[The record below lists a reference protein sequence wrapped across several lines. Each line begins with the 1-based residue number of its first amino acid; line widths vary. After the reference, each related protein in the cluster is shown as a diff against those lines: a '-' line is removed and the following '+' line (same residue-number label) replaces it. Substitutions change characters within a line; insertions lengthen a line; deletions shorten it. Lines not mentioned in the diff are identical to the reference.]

1 MKKLIVVVNDLERSG
16 NSAIARALSHHL
28 KSEEVKH
35 LLVTSNEMD
44 MTDSFPGE
52 FWDLEDQFEVS
63 QLIAAIDRYD
73 AVVLDVH
80 SGAARNWA
88 DLFESE
94 DLENLLAELDAE
106 MTLVIPDTRS
116 ERCNEE
122 IYDLAEIFADQADYV
137 IVHLPGEK
145 RNEIKWKGSVAEK
158 AIRYLGASEVEM
170 PGLSDELR
178 TALDNAGLEL
188 PEALNKPSAL
198 PRFAEVQVTQWLER
212 ASACL
217 AAGNE
222 HLVPDASGSVALDY

>member
-16 NSAIARALSHHL
+16 KSALARVLSHHL

-63 QLIAAIDRYD
+63 QLIAAIDRHD
-73 AVVLDVH
+73 AVILDVH
-80 SGAARNWA
+80 SGAARNWG

-94 DLENLLAELDAE
+94 DLENLLAEIDAE

-122 IYDLAEIFADQADYV
+122 ICDLAEIFSDQADYV
-137 IVHLPGEK
+137 IAHLPGDK
-145 RNEIKWKGSVAEK
+145 RSEIKWKGSPAEK
-158 AIRYLGASEVEM
+158 AIRYLGASEIEV

-178 TALDNAGLEL
+178 TALENAGIDL

-198 PRFAEVQVTQWLER
+198 PRFAEVQVTQWVER
-212 ASACL
+212 ASSCI

-222 HLVPDASGSVALDY
+222 QLIPDASNSVALDY

>member
-16 NSAIARALSHHL
+16 NSTVARTLSHHL

-63 QLIAAIDRYD
+63 QLISAIDRHD
-73 AVVLDVH
+73 AVVVDIH
-80 SGAARNWA
+80 SGAARNWG

-106 MTLVIPDTRS
+106 MTVVIPDTRT

-122 IYDLAEIFADQADYV
+122 ICDLAEIFADQANYI
-137 IVHLPGEK
+137 IVHHSGDK
-145 RNEIKWKGSVAEK
+145 RNEIKWKGSLAEK

-170 PGLSDELR
+170 PGISDELR
-178 TALDNAGLEL
+178 TALANAGIDL
-188 PEALNKPSAL
+188 PEALNMPSAL
-198 PRFAEVQVTQWLER
+198 PRFAEVQVSQWLDR
-212 ASACL
+212 ACSGL
-217 AAGNE
+217 VAGNE
-222 HLVPDASGSVALDY
+222 QLVPDGSGSVALDY

>member
-16 NSAIARALSHHL
+16 KSTVARTLSHHL

-63 QLIAAIDRYD
+63 QLIAAVDRHD
-73 AVVLDVH
+73 AVVVDVH
-80 SGAARNWA
+80 SGAARNWG

-94 DLENLLAELDAE
+94 DLENLLAEIDAE
-106 MTLVIPDTRS
+106 MVLVIPNTRT

-122 IYDLAEIFADQADYV
+122 ICDLTEIFSDQANYV

-145 RNEIKWKGSVAEK
+145 RSEMKWKGSPAEK
-158 AIRYLGASEVEM
+158 AIRYLGASDIEL
-170 PGLSDELR
+170 PGISDDLQ
-178 TALDNAGLEL
+178 TALDNADLDL
-188 PEALNKPSAL
+188 SEALNKPSAL

-212 ASACL
+212 ASSCL
-217 AAGNE
+217 MAGNE
-222 HLVPDASGSVALDY
+222 HLIPDSSGTVALDY